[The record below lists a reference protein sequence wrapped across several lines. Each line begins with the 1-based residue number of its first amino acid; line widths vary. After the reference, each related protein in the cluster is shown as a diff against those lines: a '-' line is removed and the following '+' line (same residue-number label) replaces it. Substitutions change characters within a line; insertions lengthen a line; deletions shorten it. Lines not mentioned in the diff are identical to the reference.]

1 MGMTLLRPIGSALL
15 APIFAFALAGA
26 AGAQTAA
33 PAAPAAAP
41 AAAGAG
47 VGTILSDAEARTY
60 HLGPGDRLRI
70 LVYGETDSASENN
83 EYFVGSSGTVSV
95 PLIGDVPAAGKTVDE
110 LRSDIVEK
118 LKDGYLKDPKV
129 NIEVI
134 VYRPYYILGEVN
146 KPGEYPYTS
155 GLTVF
160 SAVATAGGF
169 TYRANT
175 KSAYIKHVGSTTEQ
189 KEPITPNTAIQ
200 AGDTIRIGERIF

>member
-1 MGMTLLRPIGSALL
+1 ML
-15 APIFAFALAGA
+15 AVAGTAGA
-26 AGAQTAA
+26 ETPP
-33 PAAPAAAP
+33 PAAPPAASAQP
-41 AAAGAG
+41 AAAAN
-47 VGTILSDAEARTY
+47 VGTVLSNEEARTY
-60 HLGPGDRLRI
+60 RLGPGDRLRI

-83 EYFVGSSGTVSV
+83 EFFVGSSGTVSV
-95 PLIGDVPAAGKTVDE
+95 PLIGDVQAAGKTVDQ
-110 LRSDIVEK
+110 LQADIVEK

-175 KSAYIKHVGSTTEQ
+175 KSAYIKHVGATAEQ
-189 KEPITPNTAIQ
+189 KEPITPSTAIQ
-200 AGDTIRIGERIF
+200 PGDTIRIGERIF